1 MIVEICVDSI
11 DSALIAEKSGA
22 HRIELCSAL
31 ALGGITPSWGLIEK
45 AVQKLSIGIHVLIR
59 PRGGDFTYS
68 DSEID
73 LMIADIEMVKS
84 LGVGGI
90 VSGVLNSDHTLD
102 IKNTSRLI
110 NASAG
115 LPFTFHRAFDW
126 IPNKEDAF
134 GQLDDLGVQRILTSG
149 GCNKAIDALET
160 LTTWNKEYKIT
171 ILPGGGINS
180 SNYKAFKT
188 AGFEEIHLSATK
200 IIDKGEVEILMNAP
214 KYLVENGHILCNS
227 EEVSI
232 ICKGG

>member
-11 DSALIAEKSGA
+11 DSGLIAEKSGA
-22 HRIELCSAL
+22 NRIELCSAL

-68 DSEID
+68 ESEIE
-73 LMIADIEMVKS
+73 LMVADIEMAKS
-84 LGVGGI
+84 LGVSGI
-90 VSGVLNSDHTLD
+90 VSGVLTSDHTLD
-102 IKNTSRLI
+102 IKNTKQLI
-110 NASAG
+110 NAGGS

-126 IPNKEDAF
+126 IPNKEEAI

-149 GCNKAIDALET
+149 GCTKAIDALET
-160 LTTWNKEYKIT
+160 LTSWNKEYKAT
-171 ILPGGGINS
+171 ILQGGGINS

-200 IIDKGEVEILMNAP
+200 IIDKGEVEIPMNSP

>member
-22 HRIELCSAL
+22 NRIELCSAL
-31 ALGGITPSWGLIEK
+31 VLGGITPSWGLIKK
-45 AVQKLSIGIHVLIR
+45 AVQRLSISIHVLIR

-68 DSEID
+68 ESEID
-73 LMIADIEMVKS
+73 LMIADIEMAKS
-84 LGVGGI
+84 LGVKGI
-90 VSGVLNSDHTLD
+90 VSGVLHSDHTLD
-102 IKNTSRLI
+102 IKNTKRLI
-110 NASAG
+110 NAGAG

-126 IPNKEDAF
+126 VPNKEEALR
-134 GQLDDLGVQRILTSG
+134 QLDGLGVKRVLTSG
-149 GCNKAIDALET
+149 GCTRAIDALET
-160 LTTWNKEYKIT
+160 LTTWNKEYKTT

-200 IIDKGEVEILMNAP
+200 IIDKGEIEIPMNAP

>member
-22 HRIELCSAL
+22 NRIELCSAL
-31 ALGGITPSWGLIEK
+31 ALGGITPSWGLIER

-59 PRGGDFTYS
+59 ARGGDFTYS
-68 DSEID
+68 ESEID
-73 LMIADIEMVKS
+73 LMVADIEMAKS
-84 LGVGGI
+84 LGVSGI

-102 IKNTSRLI
+102 IENTKRLI
-110 NASAG
+110 SAGAG

-126 IPNKEDAF
+126 ISNKEEAL
-134 GQLDDLGVQRILTSG
+134 GQLDDLGVQKVLTSG
-149 GCNKAIDALET
+149 GCAKAIDALET
-160 LTTWNKEYKIT
+160 LTTWNKEYKTT

-180 SNYKAFKT
+180 SNYKTFKT
-188 AGFEEIHLSATK
+188 AGFKEIHLSATK
-200 IIDKGEVEILMNAP
+200 IIDKGEVEIPMNAP
-214 KYLVENGHILCNS
+214 KYLVENGQILCNS

>member
-22 HRIELCSAL
+22 NRIELCSAL

-68 DSEID
+68 ESEID
-73 LMIADIEMVKS
+73 LMVADIEMAKS
-84 LGVGGI
+84 LGVSGI

-102 IKNTSRLI
+102 IENAKRLI
-110 NASAG
+110 NAGAG

-126 IPNKEDAF
+126 IPNKEEAL
-134 GQLDDLGVQRILTSG
+134 GRLDDLGVQRILTSG

-160 LTTWNKEYKIT
+160 LTSWNRNYTTT

-180 SNYKAFKT
+180 SNYLSFQT

-200 IIDKGEVEILMNAP
+200 IIDMGEVEIPMNAP

-232 ICKGG
+232 ICKGD

>member
-22 HRIELCSAL
+22 NRIELCSAL

-45 AVQKLSIGIHVLIR
+45 TVQKLSIGIHALIR

-68 DSEID
+68 ESEID
-73 LMIADIEMVKS
+73 LMLADIEMAKS
-84 LGVGGI
+84 LGVSGI

-102 IKNTSRLI
+102 IENTKRLI
-110 NASAG
+110 NAGAG

-126 IPNKEDAF
+126 ISNKEETL
-134 GQLDDLGVQRILTSG
+134 GQLDDLGVQRVLTSG
-149 GCNKAIDALET
+149 GCTRAIDALET
-160 LTTWNKEYKIT
+160 LTTWNREYKTT

-200 IIDKGEVEILMNAP
+200 IIDKGEIEVPMNAP
-214 KYLVENGHILCNS
+214 KYLVEKGHVLCNS

>member
-22 HRIELCSAL
+22 NRIELCSAL
-31 ALGGITPSWGLIEK
+31 ALGGTTPSWGLIKK
-45 AVQKLSIGIHVLIR
+45 AVQRLSIGIHVLIR

-68 DSEID
+68 ESEID
-73 LMIADIEMVKS
+73 LMIADIEMAKS
-84 LGVGGI
+84 LGVSGI
-90 VSGVLNSDHTLD
+90 VSGVLQSDHTLD
-102 IKNTSRLI
+102 IKNTKRLI
-110 NASAG
+110 NAGAG

-126 IPNKEDAF
+126 IPNKEETL

-149 GCNKAIDALET
+149 GCTKAIDALET
-160 LTTWNKEYKIT
+160 LTSWNKEYKAT

-200 IIDKGEVEILMNAP
+200 IIDKGEIEVPMNAP

>member
-22 HRIELCSAL
+22 NRIELCSSL

-45 AVQKLSIGIHVLIR
+45 IVQKLSIGIHVLIR

-68 DSEID
+68 ESEIN
-73 LMIADIEMVKS
+73 LMLADIEMAKS
-84 LGVGGI
+84 LGVSGI

-102 IKNTSRLI
+102 IENTKRLI
-110 NASAG
+110 NAGAG

-126 IPNKEDAF
+126 IPNKEDAL

-149 GCNKAIDALET
+149 GCTKAIDALST
-160 LTTWNKEYKIT
+160 LTTWNRNYQTT

-180 SNYKAFKT
+180 SNYKAFQT

-200 IIDKGEVEILMNAP
+200 IVDNGEVEIPMNAP
-214 KYLVENGHILCNS
+214 KYLVENGRILCDS
-227 EEVSI
+227 KEVSI

>member
-22 HRIELCSAL
+22 NRIELCSAL

-68 DSEID
+68 ESEID
-73 LMIADIEMVKS
+73 LMLADIKMAKS
-84 LGVGGI
+84 LGVSGI

-102 IKNTSRLI
+102 IKNTKRLI
-110 NASAG
+110 NAGGSV
-115 LPFTFHRAFDW
+115 PFTFHRAFDW
-126 IPNKEDAF
+126 ISNKEETL

-149 GCNKAIDALET
+149 GCTKAIDALET
-160 LTTWNKEYKIT
+160 LTSWNKEYKAT

-200 IIDKGEVEILMNAP
+200 IINKGEIEIPMNAP

>member
-22 HRIELCSAL
+22 NRIELCSSL

-45 AVQKLSIGIHVLIR
+45 IVQKLSIGIHVLIR

-68 DSEID
+68 ESEID
-73 LMIADIEMVKS
+73 LMVADIKMAKS
-84 LGVGGI
+84 LGVRGI

-102 IKNTSRLI
+102 IKNTKRLI
-110 NASAG
+110 NAGAG

-126 IPNKEDAF
+126 ISNKEETL
-134 GQLDDLGVQRILTSG
+134 GRLDDLGVQRVLTSG
-149 GCNKAIDALET
+149 GCTRAIDALKT
-160 LTTWNKEYKIT
+160 LTTWNKEYKTT

-200 IIDKGEVEILMNAP
+200 IIDKGEIEVPMNAP
-214 KYLVENGHILCNS
+214 KYLVENGRILCDS
-227 EEVSI
+227 KEVSI

>member
-1 MIVEICVDSI
+1 MIVEICVDSLE
-11 DSALIAEKSGA
+11 SAIIAEKSGA
-22 HRIELCSAL
+22 NRIELCSAL

-45 AVQKLSIGIHVLIR
+45 AVQKLSIDIHVLIR

-73 LMIADIEMVKS
+73 LMVADIEMAKS
-84 LGVGGI
+84 LGVSGI

-110 NASAG
+110 NAGGG

-126 IPNKEDAF
+126 IPNKEEAI
-134 GQLDDLGVQRILTSG
+134 GQLDDLGAQRILTSG
-149 GCNKAIDALET
+149 GCTKAIDALET
-160 LTTWNKEYKIT
+160 LTTWNRNYNPT

-180 SNYKAFKT
+180 SNYKVFKT

-200 IIDKGEVEILMNAP
+200 IIDKGEVEIPMNAL
-214 KYLVENGHILCNS
+214 KYLIENGHILCDS
-227 EEVSI
+227 KEVST
-232 ICKGG
+232 ICEGG

>member
-59 PRGGDFTYS
+59 SRGGDFTYS
-68 DSEID
+68 KSEID
-73 LMIADIEMVKS
+73 LMVADIEMAKT
-84 LGVGGI
+84 LGVQGI
-90 VSGVLNSDHTLD
+90 VSGVLHENHTLD
-102 IKNTSRLI
+102 IENTTRLI
-110 NASAG
+110 KACED

-126 IPNKEDAF
+126 IPNKEEAL
-134 GQLDDLGVQRILTSG
+134 GQLVDLGAQRILTSG
-149 GCNKAIDALET
+149 GCTKAIDALET
-160 LTTWNKEYKIT
+160 LTTWNRNYNTT

-188 AGFEEIHLSATK
+188 AGFEEIHLSATR
-200 IIDKGEVEILMNAP
+200 IIDKGEVEIPMNAL
-214 KYLVENGHILCNS
+214 KYLIENGHILCDS
-227 EEVSI
+227 KEIST

>member
-160 LTTWNKEYKIT
+160 LTTWNKEYKTT

-200 IIDKGEVEILMNAP
+200 IIDKGEVEIPMNAP

>member
-22 HRIELCSAL
+22 NRIELCSSL

-45 AVQKLSIGIHVLIR
+45 IVQKLSIGIHVLIR

-68 DSEID
+68 ESEIN
-73 LMIADIEMVKS
+73 LMLADIEMAKS
-84 LGVGGI
+84 LGVSGI

-102 IKNTSRLI
+102 IENTKRLI
-110 NASAG
+110 NAGAG

-126 IPNKEDAF
+126 IPNKEDAL

-149 GCNKAIDALET
+149 GCTKAIDALST
-160 LTTWNKEYKIT
+160 LTTWNRNYQTT

-180 SNYKAFKT
+180 SNYKAFQT

-200 IIDKGEVEILMNAP
+200 IIDKGEVEIPMNAP
-214 KYLVENGHILCNS
+214 KYLVENGRILCDS
-227 EEVSI
+227 KEVSI

>member
-22 HRIELCSAL
+22 NRIELCSAL

-68 DSEID
+68 ESEID
-73 LMIADIEMVKS
+73 LMIADIEMAKS
-84 LGVGGI
+84 LGVKGI
-90 VSGVLNSDHTLD
+90 VSGVLHSDHTLD
-102 IKNTSRLI
+102 IKNTKRLI
-110 NASAG
+110 NAGAG

-126 IPNKEDAF
+126 IPNKEEALD
-134 GQLDDLGVQRILTSG
+134 QLDDLRIQRILTSG

-160 LTTWNKEYKIT
+160 LTNWNRNYHTT

-180 SNYKAFKT
+180 TNYKVFKT

-200 IIDKGEVEILMNAP
+200 IIDKGEIEIPLNGS
-214 KYLVENGHILCNS
+214 KYLVENGYILCDS

-232 ICKGG
+232 ICKGA

>member
-22 HRIELCSAL
+22 NRIELCSAL

-45 AVQKLSIGIHVLIR
+45 AVQKLSIGIHILIR

-68 DSEID
+68 ESEIE
-73 LMIADIEMVKS
+73 LMLADIEMAKS
-84 LGVGGI
+84 LGVSGI
-90 VSGVLNSDHTLD
+90 VSGALTSDHTLD
-102 IKNTSRLI
+102 IENTKRLI
-110 NASAG
+110 NAGGG

-126 IPNKEDAF
+126 IPNKEEAI
-134 GQLDDLGVQRILTSG
+134 GQLDGLGVQRILTSG
-149 GCNKAIDALET
+149 GCTKAIDALET
-160 LTTWNKEYKIT
+160 LTSWNRNYTTT

-180 SNYKAFKT
+180 SNYLSFQT
-188 AGFEEIHLSATK
+188 AGFKEIHLSATK
-200 IIDKGEVEILMNAP
+200 IIDMGEVEIPMNAP

-232 ICKGG
+232 ICKGD

>member
-22 HRIELCSAL
+22 NRIELCSAL
-31 ALGGITPSWGLIEK
+31 ALGGITPSWGLIQE

-68 DSEID
+68 ESEIN
-73 LMIADIEMVKS
+73 LMVADIEMAKS
-84 LGVGGI
+84 LGVSGI

-102 IKNTSRLI
+102 IENTKRLI
-110 NASAG
+110 NAGAG

-126 IPNKEDAF
+126 IPNKEEAI
-134 GQLDDLGVQRILTSG
+134 GQLDDLGAQRILTSG
-149 GCNKAIDALET
+149 GCNKAIDALST
-160 LTTWNKEYKIT
+160 LTTWNRNYQTI

-180 SNYKAFKT
+180 SNYEAFQT

-200 IIDKGEVEILMNAP
+200 VIDKGEVEIPMNAL
-214 KYLVENGHILCNS
+214 KYLVENGHILCDS
-227 EEVSI
+227 KEVSI
-232 ICKGG
+232 ICQGG